1 MQNGTVNDINYIDNY
16 EEWIITNLWNKYSVN
31 HYAEIKPIHY
41 FIENQARLNPNN
53 IAIVHVIP
61 TLVLL
66 FPIKSSGA
74 IFSNLYGLMFWSLFA
89 FSYGFL
95 LRAKNTHKN
104 LF

>member
-1 MQNGTVNDINYIDNY
+1 VIKKNFFDIRDLNY
-16 EEWIITNLWNKYSVN
+16 
-31 HYAEIKPIHY
+31 
-41 FIENQARLNPNN
+41 N
-53 IAIVHVIP
+53 IAIAHVIP

>member
-1 MQNGTVNDINYIDNY
+1 MVISKFFTIFAQFLKSNFLDIKKFNYKLALTYTV
-16 EEWIITNLWNKYSVN
+16 
-31 HYAEIKPIHY
+31 
-41 FIENQARLNPNN
+41 
-53 IAIVHVIP
+53 P

-66 FPIKSSGA
+66 FPIKSTGA
-74 IFSNLYGLMFWSLFA
+74 VFSNLYGLMFWSLFA

>member
-1 MQNGTVNDINYIDNY
+1 MILFFILVYKFLIILIKVIKKKFFVIRNLNY
-16 EEWIITNLWNKYSVN
+16 
-31 HYAEIKPIHY
+31 
-41 FIENQARLNPNN
+41 N
-53 IAIVHVIP
+53 ISIAHVIP